1 MDYWVYNFDTKLDK
15 ITDISLIRLEKL
27 MESIQSSVLYFIFAI
42 IFGVLMEK
50 IFPND
55 DVKTVKNRSTK
66 SLVGLILLQLCVVT
80 IMIFYIHKI
89 IAFIPFLAYVPP
101 YVPGLKGENKIGSSI
116 ILMSVFYKT
125 QTSFINRIGEL
136 IERIK

>member
-1 MDYWVYNFDTKLDK
+1 MNHLVYNFDIKLSK

-27 MESIQSSVLYFIFAI
+27 MESIQSSILYFILAI
-42 IFGVLMEK
+42 LFGVMMEK

-55 DVKTVKNRSTK
+55 DPKTVKQRSTK
-66 SLVGLILLQLCVVT
+66 SLTGLILIQLCIVT
-80 IMIFYIHKI
+80 IVIFYIHKI
-89 IAFIPFLAYVPP
+89 VAFIPFLAYVPP
-101 YVPGLKGENKIGSSI
+101 YIPGLKGEHKIGASI

-125 QTSFINRIGEL
+125 QSSFINRIGEL